1 MTNIFLDSNIWLRL
15 FLRDQ
20 EEQYQYCYKLLT
32 EVNEGY
38 LQPYTSTVVFL
49 EVNYVLRSF
58 YKLTHEKT
66 YIYLSKIRETRSITV
81 YEETDLEKA
90 LSYYKNLRV
99 KFTDCLIASQL
110 RKGIT
115 LLTFDN
121 EFKKIKE
128 INSLSPAEFLK
139 SLKVN

>member
-20 EEQYQYCYKLLT
+20 EEQYQSCYKLLT
-32 EVNEGY
+32 EINEGY

-58 YKLTHEKT
+58 YKLTHERT
-66 YIYLSKIRETRSITV
+66 LLYLFKIKETRNITV

-90 LSYYKNLRV
+90 LSYYKNFKL

-110 RKGIT
+110 KKDIT
-115 LLTFDN
+115 LLTFDT
-121 EFKKIKE
+121 EFKKLKGV
-128 INSLSPAEFLK
+128 NSQTPAEFLK
-139 SLKVN
+139 SLKLN